1 MSPPT
6 STPDCTE
13 PTLVARLR
21 AVLGGGATGA
31 LDATFAERFP
41 LAILVVEDN
50 KLNLKVA
57 QGLLARLGYASDAA
71 TNGVEAIQATAR
83 KRYDVVL
90 MDVQMPVMD
99 GLAATRQIRARFG
112 DSAPRVI
119 AMTAAESA
127 DEHRE
132 CAAVGM
138 SGLVAKPVRAETLA
152 AALAGAGTDSAS
164 GVLDLAVLDARV
176 AGVGETG
183 ARAELATV
191 LGRAEA
197 AVARIVHAFEV
208 GNAAGASAACA
219 ELAASAAR
227 VGAVA
232 LAATAGELARL
243 GGGSTSGDER
253 PSAARALAAAAR
265 EAQALADVVLVSP
278 SDRAPSA

>member
-119 AMTAAESA
+119 AMTAAERNSP
-127 DEHRE
+127 E
-132 CAAVGM
+132 
-138 SGLVAKPVRAETLA
+138 
-152 AALAGAGTDSAS
+152 
-164 GVLDLAVLDARV
+164 ARGSRPTT
-176 AGVGETG
+176 A
-183 ARAELATV
+183 
-191 LGRAEA
+191 LGRCPG
-197 AVARIVHAFEV
+197 VAPAWPRT
-208 GNAAGASAACA
+208 
-219 ELAASAAR
+219 R
-227 VGAVA
+227 
-232 LAATAGELARL
+232 ATTR
-243 GGGSTSGDER
+243 R
-253 PSAARALAAAAR
+253 PW
-265 EAQALADVVLVSP
+265 
-278 SDRAPSA
+278 